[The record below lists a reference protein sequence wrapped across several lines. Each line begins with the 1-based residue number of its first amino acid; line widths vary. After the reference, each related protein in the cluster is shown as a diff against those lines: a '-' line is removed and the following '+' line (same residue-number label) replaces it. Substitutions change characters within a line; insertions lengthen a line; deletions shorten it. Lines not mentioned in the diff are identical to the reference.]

1 MREISK
7 QHSTDPPRSGECQ
20 RGVLTIKLDSLVKK
34 FRKLNSSN
42 SCKYLFRVQ
51 NRWISINSIQTCKNS
66 WSATGNANE
75 IGGASCTALA
85 RVATPTQRR
94 RCLPRWVPQIR
105 RREEGEGVADGGW
118 RWAGWNRQAFHYHPP
133 MHPQSHSIGLDT
145 LRLVHKDLPAALC
158 ARQIL
163 IKSHAIIMLR
173 TSLEDLY
180 ICIFK

>member
-1 MREISK
+1 MSTITLHSLGQQFSETNFLQPYASIFQGSK
-7 QHSTDPPRSGECQ
+7 SMNIHHS
-20 RGVLTIKLDSLVKK
+20 
-34 FRKLNSSN
+34 FR
-42 SCKYLFRVQ
+42 
-51 NRWISINSIQTCKNS
+51 TCKNS

-105 RREEGEGVADGGW
+105 RGEEGEGVADGGW
-118 RWAGWNRQAFHYHPP
+118 RWAGWNRQVFHYHPS